1 MDKPADKPVDK
12 PADKP
17 VDKPADKPVDKP
29 ADKPVDKSADKIAEQ
44 HALPNTGENSRVAN
58 SIVTVG
64 YGLLAMI
71 GLAGFFTK
79 RKETK

>member
-12 PADKP
+12 LADKP
-17 VDKPADKPVDKP
+17 
-29 ADKPVDKSADKIAEQ
+29 AEQ
-44 HALPNTGENSRVAN
+44 YALPNTGENSRVAN

-71 GLAGFFTK
+71 GLAGLFVK
-79 RKETK
+79 RKN